1 MRKSGKMLFA
11 LLRASL
17 HEQETET
24 SFFVKATETDWNEC
38 FNLAKKQ
45 GVIALAWD
53 GVLKL
58 PTPLHP
64 DMELKLQ
71 WGIKVEHLERKYQR
85 YCKVA
90 TEITELYKQHGIAT
104 LHLKGVGL
112 STLYPVPS
120 HREGGDIDIYTYSAN
135 KNLSD
140 NEANAL
146 ADTLMMQQSLE
157 VDFDKTPK
165 HSSFRYKGIPVE
177 NHKSFLNIHSYQIAQ
192 EVEALLRKNMHPQP
206 AKLGTEEIWI
216 PSPEFNKL
224 FVFFHAA
231 QHLGSGLSLHH
242 LCDWAVLINRYDLPK
257 GITDKRLLRTIATFT
272 TLCNQLLGTAV
283 KVKEEKMFAEKI
295 LNEILYPKYYKRPLP
310 KSKIGIVI
318 YKVKRFFYTHKLKGE
333 IFNNSLW
340 KSLYFSIIFHL
351 RHPDKILR

>member
-1 MRKSGKMLFA
+1 MRKSEEMLFA

-24 SFFVKATETDWNEC
+24 SFFVDATEANWNEC
-38 FNLAKKQ
+38 FKLAKKQ
-45 GVIALAWD
+45 GVMALAWD

-64 DMELKLQ
+64 DMEFKLQ
-71 WGIKVEHLERKYQR
+71 WGIKVEHLERKHQR

-90 TEITELYKQHGIAT
+90 TEITELYKQYGIAT

-120 HREGGDIDIYTYSAN
+120 HREGGDIDIYTYSAS

-140 NEANAL
+140 QEANTL

-157 VDFDKTPK
+157 VNFEKTPK
-165 HSSFRYKGIPVE
+165 HSNFRYKGIPVE
-177 NHKSFLNIHSYQIAQ
+177 NHKTFLNVHSYKIAQ
-192 EVEALLRKNMHPQP
+192 IVEALLRENMHPQP
-206 AKLGTEEIWI
+206 AKVGTGEILI

-242 LCDWAVLINRYDLPK
+242 LCDWAVLINRYGLPK
-257 GITDKRLLRTIATFT
+257 GVTDKRLLRTIAAFT
-272 TLCNQLLGTAV
+272 TLCNQLLGTSV
-283 KVKEEKMFAEKI
+283 EVKEEKKYAEKM
-295 LNEILYPKYYKRPLP
+295 LNEMLHPKYYKQPLP
-310 KSKIGIVI
+310 KSKIGIIV
-318 YKVKRFFYTHKLKGE
+318 YKVKRFFYTHKIKGE
-333 IFNNSLW
+333 IFNNSPW
-340 KSLYFSIIFHL
+340 KSLYVSIMFHL
-351 RHPDKILR
+351 RHPEKILH